1 VRMNPLRAVAM
12 IAGIVTL
19 VHAGGVRAAEI
30 QVTSSVGVQGVLDTL
45 VPGFEQSTGNK
56 LVIDFGLANV
66 LKAKLADGAPFDV
79 AILTGP
85 AIDALIT
92 AGKIV
97 PATRTDLAHS
107 GVGVGIRKGAAKP
120 DIGTEDAFKRT
131 MLAAK
136 SVCYSEKGVSGI
148 YAASVMEKLGIAQQ
162 MKPKTTLATGSVAD
176 LVAKGACELG
186 IQQVSEIVPVA
197 ALELVGPLPS
207 ALQSF
212 TTFTM
217 GIGTGAKDPAAA
229 TALVKF
235 LTSPPAI
242 TVIKANGMDP
252 G

>member
-1 VRMNPLRAVAM
+1 MVMLGHAAGVQAGDIHVA
-12 IAGIVTL
+12 
-19 VHAGGVRAAEI
+19 
-30 QVTSSVGVQGVLDTL
+30 SSVGVQGVLDSL
-45 VPGFEQSTGNK
+45 VPGFEQTSGNK
-56 LVIDFGLANV
+56 LVIDFGLANL
-66 LKAKLADGAPFDV
+66 LKEKLAGGAPFDV

-97 PATRTDLAHS
+97 PATRTDLARS

-131 MLAAK
+131 LLAAK
-136 SVCYSEKGVSGI
+136 SVCYSKEGVSGI
-148 YAASVMEKLGIAQQ
+148 YAASVIDKLGIAQP

-176 LVAKGACELG
+176 LVATGACELG

-197 ALELVGPLPS
+197 GIELVGPLPS

-212 TTFTM
+212 TTFTT
-217 GIGTGAKDPAAA
+217 GVGTNAQDPAAA
-229 TALVKF
+229 KALVKF
-235 LTSPPAI
+235 LTSPPA
-242 TVIKANGMDP
+242 TAAIKATGMDP